1 MTDTD
6 AREPTG
12 IPTATTMSNAS
23 STDHALPRATLIAL
37 SFSTFATVTV
47 EMLPSGLLPQIGRGL
62 GVEPAVVGGLV
73 TAWALTIA
81 VTSMPLVR
89 VTRNVRRTRLLP
101 AALAVVAAAVLATS
115 LAPTF
120 EIALAGRIVSA
131 AAHGVFWAVIVVYV
145 SEIVA
150 PDRIGRALAIVLA
163 GPAVA
168 GLVGLPIGA
177 ALVDVVGW
185 RGVFGGAS
193 AILAVTAIAL
203 TLILTDP
210 GRTTGSE
217 GSFGADERTSG
228 SGWDR
233 SAIASTGTALAGTL
247 VLLGHFVVFTY
258 ISMIVTD
265 AARFGSGSLAILLAV
280 FGAAGAVGVTASGW
294 LSDRWPRATVPATV
308 LVLLTAFVIVT
319 VAPTVPVLFVIAI
332 VLWGLVSGVFPPAM
346 QVRVLRLASARF
358 RTTARGVVVATFDLG
373 VAAGAAFGGAVVGSG
388 VDRLAPVALVVTT
401 VGAVALVLLARVGTA
416 PVPSP

>member
-6 AREPTG
+6 ARDPAR
-12 IPTATTMSNAS
+12 IPPATTVPNAS
-23 STDHALPRATLIAL
+23 STDHPLPWATLVAL
-37 SFSTFATVTV
+37 AFSTFATVTV
-47 EMLPSGLLPQIGRGL
+47 EMLPSGLLPQIGGGL

-81 VTSMPLVR
+81 VSSMPLVR
-89 VTRNVRRTRLLP
+89 ATRNVRRTRLLP

-145 SEIVA
+145 SEIVH

-193 AILAVTAIAL
+193 AVLAITAIAL
-203 TLILTDP
+203 ALILTDP
-210 GRTTGSE
+210 GRATGDG
-217 GSFGADERTSG
+217 GSSGPGERTSG

-233 SAIASTGTALAGTL
+233 SAIPSTGTALAGTL
-247 VLLGHFVVFTY
+247 VLLGHFVLFTY

-265 AARFGSGSLAILLAV
+265 AARFGSGSLAIVLAV
-280 FGAAGAVGVTASGW
+280 FGAAGAVGVTVSGW
-294 LSDRWPRATVPATV
+294 LSDRWPRATVPAAV
-308 LVLLTAFVIVT
+308 LVLLTAFVIVA

-358 RTTARGVVVATFDLG
+358 RTTAGGVVVATFNLG
-373 VAAGAAFGGAVVGSG
+373 VAAGAALGGMVVGSG
-388 VDRLAPVALVVTT
+388 VDRLAPAALVVSAIGGVALVI
-401 VGAVALVLLARVGTA
+401 LARTA

>member
-1 MTDTD
+1 MGAHDRRD
-6 AREPTG
+6 EHAARPG
-12 IPTATTMSNAS
+12 
-23 STDHALPRATLIAL
+23 HAERP
-37 SFSTFATVTV
+37 
-47 EMLPSGLLPQIGRGL
+47 PD
-62 GVEPAVVGGLV
+62 
-73 TAWALTIA
+73 
-81 VTSMPLVR
+81 
-89 VTRNVRRTRLLP
+89 P

-203 TLILTDP
+203 ALILTDP
-210 GRTTGSE
+210 GRTTGGG
-217 GSFGADERTSG
+217 GSSGVDERASD

-233 SAIASTGTALAGTL
+233 SAMASTGTALAGTL

-358 RTTARGVVVATFDLG
+358 RTAAGGVVVATFNLG
-373 VAAGAAFGGAVVGSG
+373 VAAGAALGGVVVGSG
-388 VDRLAPVALVVTT
+388 VDRLAPVALVVAA
-401 VGAVALVLLARVGTA
+401 VGGVALVLLARVGTA

>member
-23 STDHALPRATLIAL
+23 STDHTLPRAALIAL

-47 EMLPSGLLPQIGRGL
+47 EMLPSGLLPQIGGGL

-89 VTRNVRRTRLLP
+89 VARNVRRTRLLP

-203 TLILTDP
+203 ALILTDP
-210 GRTTGSE
+210 GRTTGG
-217 GSFGADERTSG
+217 GSSGVDERASG
-228 SGWDR
+228 SGWNR

-308 LVLLTAFVIVT
+308 LALLTAFVIVT

-358 RTTARGVVVATFDLG
+358 RTTAGGVVVATFNLG
-373 VAAGAAFGGAVVGSG
+373 VAAGAALGGVVVGSG

-401 VGAVALVLLARVGTA
+401 VGAVALALLARVGTA